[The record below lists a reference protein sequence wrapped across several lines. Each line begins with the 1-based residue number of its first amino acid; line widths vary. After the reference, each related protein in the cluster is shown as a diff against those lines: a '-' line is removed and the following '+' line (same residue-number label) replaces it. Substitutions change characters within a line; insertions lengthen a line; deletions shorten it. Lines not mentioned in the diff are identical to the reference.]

1 MAADEEVEAKPRMR
15 IGPYATRVAAFTA
28 LGIVLVVVL
37 LLLAASRDTYEVRAT
52 FDDVRGLIPGGDVT
66 AGALKVGTVT
76 DVYLNEN
83 KDPEVVMQIDDDFE
97 MHKGAFANIRLASN
111 VGAVN
116 RVVDLTEGDPT
127 LPELGDGTMLSGA
140 ETDQPVDF
148 DLAVSTLTPKVRA
161 DFGKLLA
168 GLDESLIGRG
178 EDFDRMLQNSSVTLN
193 ETANLL
199 AAVNADGEA
208 LRTLVGEGQR
218 VVSALAASPGDL
230 SASADQVA
238 RLLQITGN
246 RQSELAQSVQ
256 LLGPAL
262 SNGRELLERTEQ
274 SIPNLSR
281 LVHETGPLLDEL
293 GPFADEVVPATKAA
307 APFLDQT
314 RKLTEETPAAL
325 RKQVEFVK
333 LAQPVMVELKPLLD
347 RLNPVA
353 DQMRVFAPETV
364 GFFQNVADA
373 ASNYDRNGH
382 LIRTLTLAANTP
394 PGSTQSGPLGPSDCG
409 PGLLEAPYHR
419 TPGVNEC
426 QPWDDWRD
434 SLGDFG
440 PADAASGS
448 GG

>member
-28 LGIVLVVVL
+28 LGIALVVVL

-83 KDPEVVMQIDDDFE
+83 KDPEVVMQIDGDFE

-140 ETDQPVDF
+140 QTDQPVDF
-148 DLAVSTLTPKVRA
+148 DLAVSTLTPKVRD

-168 GLDESLIGRG
+168 GLDDSLDGRG
-178 EDFDRMLQNSSVTLN
+178 ADFDRMLQSSSVTLN

-199 AAVNADGEA
+199 GTVNADGEA

-218 VVSALAASPGDL
+218 VVSALAASPDDL
-230 SASADQVA
+230 GASADRLAQ
-238 RLLQITGN
+238 LLQATGN
-246 RQSELAQSVQ
+246 RQTELAQSVQ

-262 SNGRELLERTEQ
+262 SNGRALLERTEK
-274 SIPNLSR
+274 SVPNLSR
-281 LVHETGPLLDEL
+281 LVDESGPLLDEL
-293 GPFADEVVPATKAA
+293 GPFADQVVPSTRAA
-307 APFLDQT
+307 APFLAQT
-314 RKLTEETPAAL
+314 RKLIEETPPAL
-325 RKQVEFVK
+325 RKQVRFVM
-333 LAQPVMVELKPLLD
+333 LAQPVMTRLKPLLD

-353 DQMRVFAPETV
+353 DQMRVYAPETI

-394 PGSTQSGPLGPSDCG
+394 PREHPERLARALRLRPRSARGSVPPDAGRERVPALGRLARLARRLRRRLGGRGLSG
-409 PGLLEAPYHR
+409 
-419 TPGVNEC
+419 
-426 QPWDDWRD
+426 
-434 SLGDFG
+434 
-440 PADAASGS
+440 
-448 GG
+448 